1 MGHAVYPVKV
11 YSSKVFKLKIPQA
24 ARSSQS
30 WAPAPLV
37 RVPQSSEKRARGSR
51 IVTSRRGTS
60 VTSCL
65 MGYCASRAVS
75 VGNLQLELTSR
86 DDLHCPS
93 KEALPVGT
101 VSRALSDRNR
111 KVLGS
116 VSYSCSLAAFSLM
129 PSLVETTREPT
140 GKGEM

>member
-1 MGHAVYPVKV
+1 MYFMGHAVYPVKV

-30 WAPAPLV
+30 WDPAPLV
-37 RVPQSSEKRARGSR
+37 RMPQSSEKRARGSR

-86 DDLHCPS
+86 DDCTARVKKRYLWAPS
-93 KEALPVGT
+93 AEPFLTETGRYWG
-101 VSRALSDRNR
+101 VSLTPA
-111 KVLGS
+111 VLQ
-116 VSYSCSLAAFSLM
+116 
-129 PSLVETTREPT
+129 PSL
-140 GKGEM
+140 

>member
-30 WAPAPLV
+30 WDPAAVV

-51 IVTSRRGTS
+51 ILTSRRGTS

-65 MGYCASRAVS
+65 MGYCESRSVS
-75 VGNLQLELTSR
+75 VGNLQLELTYR
-86 DDLHCPS
+86 DELHCQS
-93 KEALPVGT
+93 KEA
-101 VSRALSDRNR
+101 
-111 KVLGS
+111 
-116 VSYSCSLAAFSLM
+116 
-129 PSLVETTREPT
+129 
-140 GKGEM
+140 